1 MPTKRELSLQRFPL
15 RRPVDEPPPRYETL
29 LDGHRTPLYVL
40 AWVCPSQKLY
50 DNLEK
55 GLPPG
60 TTVHYR
66 NFRDF
71 ISMNWIGDFPYE
83 LTPLPLCAGGNYYL
97 IAMFNKKSSNH
108 LRRIRNR
115 DNDPLIQAARV
126 AFGVVNDPSLEATLQ
141 WFRFPLGWVEMEAT
155 LKYNREM
162 DARLAAMQKNESMD
176 KGLHDADDN
185 TAPESMV

>member
-1 MPTKRELSLQRFPL
+1 MPLIASRFPFRKPL
-15 RRPVDEPPPRYETL
+15 DEPPL
-29 LDGHRTPLYVL
+29 LHNRVVDGHPTPLYVL
-40 AWVCPSQKLY
+40 AWVCPPNKLY

-60 TTVHYR
+60 TTVHWR
-66 NFRDF
+66 NFRDYV
-71 ISMNWIGDFPYE
+71 SDKWIGDFPFE
-83 LTPLPLCAGGNYYL
+83 LEPLPLRAGGNYYL
-97 IAMFNKKSSNH
+97 IAMFNKKSANH

-126 AFGVVNDPSLEATLQ
+126 AFGVDNDPSLEATLQ

-176 KGLHDADDN
+176 KARANDS
-185 TAPESMV
+185 TVIS